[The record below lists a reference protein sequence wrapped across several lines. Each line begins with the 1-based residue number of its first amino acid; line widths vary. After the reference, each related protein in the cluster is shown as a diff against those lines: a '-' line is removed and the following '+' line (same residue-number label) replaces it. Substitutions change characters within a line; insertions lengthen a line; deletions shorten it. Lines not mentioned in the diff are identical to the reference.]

1 MRILLDARTIQ
12 DRFPGI
18 GRYVYNLAAALVPQ
32 LDGELLLLVNHALPN
47 TQYPISPLEAHPNV
61 RLIPT
66 AIPIRHWREQLWLP
80 RLIRS
85 LAPDLVHFP
94 YFVRPYRIGVP
105 TILTL
110 YDVIPRRFP
119 HYFSRATAHS
129 VELLK
134 RLAIRNSDAFVA
146 ISQATAADFQALYG
160 IPAERIT
167 VTPLAPDPIFQPQA
181 PAAIADLRRRLAL
194 PERYALYLGSNKPHK
209 NLPRLL
215 EAWARVRRSEG
226 RGRRSEGGTRNTQ
239 HATPNTQYPIP
250 KNDDKSFS
258 TNLVIAGAWDERYPE
273 AKHLAESLRV
283 TDSVHFLGPVSNVD
297 LPALYAGAE
306 LFVFPSLYEGF
317 GLPVLEAM
325 ACGTPVACS
334 NASSLPEVTGDAALL
349 FDPADVNEMAAAAQ
363 QLLGDQ
369 ALRRELSEKGRVQAA
384 RFTWEHTAQETLR
397 RYRSILQTR

>member
-18 GRYVYNLAAALVPQ
+18 GRYVYNLALALAPQ
-32 LDGELLLLVNHALPN
+32 LDGELLLFVNHALSN
-47 TQYPISPLEAHPNV
+47 TQYPIPTLAAYPNV

-66 AIPIRHWREQLWLP
+66 DIPIRHWREQTRLP
-80 RLIRS
+80 GLIRS

-94 YFVRPYRIGVP
+94 YYVRPYRLGIP

-134 RLAIRNSDAFVA
+134 RLAIRSSDAFVA
-146 ISQATAADFQALYG
+146 ISQATSADFQAFYD
-160 IPAERIT
+160 IPAGRIT

-209 NLPRLL
+209 NLPRLV
-215 EAWARVRRSEG
+215 EAWAQVVGSREQGARG
-226 RGRRSEGGTRNTQ
+226 RGQGAGSRQIS
-239 HATPNTQYPIP
+239 NTQYSIP
-250 KNDDKSFS
+250 KHDAKSP
-258 TNLVIAGAWDERYPE
+258 TMYLVIAGAWDERYPE
-273 AKHLAESLRV
+273 AKHLAESLHV
-283 TDSVHFLGPVSNVD
+283 SDSVHFLGPVPNAD
-297 LPALYAGAE
+297 LPTLYAGAE

-334 NASSLPEVTGDAALL
+334 NASSLPEVTGDAAVL
-349 FDPADVNEMAAAAQ
+349 FDPEDVDEMAATMQ
-363 QLLGDQ
+363 QVLGDQ
-369 ALRRELSEKGRVQAA
+369 ALRRELSETGRAQAA
-384 RFTWEHTAQETLR
+384 RFTWEHTAQKTLR
-397 RYRSILQTR
+397 GYRSILQTR